1 MKNPVAIFCLSLILF
16 FSIHEKGAAQQAGV
30 AALVDQYGVLLNPPP
45 EEAVNSLIYTRH
57 YLDLKKKVDALNAD
71 DKESFKTAIT
81 KYESHPRYAE
91 LNTLIFGESQG
102 NAAEVVIGKEGTAVK
117 TIAGNAADSTLTV
130 EVYDRKRKLLKSY
143 KMVPADLE
151 SKMKTDGYEVTF
163 STYDAIKKIATVTFA
178 KPDGSTTSKV
188 TFNTTGDCDLKFKLG
203 EGPTLTVHSTA
214 ATAPTVKVMKPK
226 K

>member
-1 MKNPVAIFCLSLILF
+1 MKNPVAVFCLSLVLF
-16 FSIHEKGAAQQAGV
+16 SSIHQNSLAQQASV
-30 AALVDQYGVLLNPPP
+30 ASLVDQYGVLLNPPP
-45 EEAVNSLIYTRH
+45 EEAVNSLSYTQH
-57 YLDLKKKVDALNAD
+57 YLDLKKKVEALNAD
-71 DKESFKTAIT
+71 DKEAFKTAIT

-91 LNTLIFGESQG
+91 LNNLIFGESQG
-102 NAAEVVIGKEGTAVK
+102 NAAEVVIGKEGTAIK
-117 TIAGNAADSTLTV
+117 TNAGNAADSTLTV

-163 STYDAIKKIATVTFA
+163 STYDATKKIATVTFA

-188 TFNTTGDCDLKFKLG
+188 TFNTTGDCDLKFKLA

-214 ATAPTVKVMKPK
+214 TASPTVKVMKPK